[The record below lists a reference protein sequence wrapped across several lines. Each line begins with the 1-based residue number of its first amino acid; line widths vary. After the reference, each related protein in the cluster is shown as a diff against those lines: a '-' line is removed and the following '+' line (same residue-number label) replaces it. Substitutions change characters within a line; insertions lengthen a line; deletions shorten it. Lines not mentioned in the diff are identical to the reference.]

1 MTYGP
6 QPPHGGHPAGSPPA
20 TGQLLVHS
28 SHNAMAF
35 MLAFTGPRVTI
46 NGQPA
51 SVRWGTAPFDLPA
64 GNHHVRVSTRYLG
77 DFGPAELP
85 VTIYPGQQTT
95 VYYRPPA
102 AIGMKGSIGF
112 APQQTRGMSAIM
124 VINVIAI
131 VILIAVVVAI
141 AVS

>member
-6 QPPHGGHPAGSPPA
+6 PQGGYPAGSPPA
-20 TGQLLVHS
+20 MGQLLVHS
-28 SHNAMAF
+28 SFNAMAF

-46 NGQPA
+46 NGHPA
-51 SVRWGTAPFDLPA
+51 SVRWGTAPFNLPA
-64 GNHHVRVSTRYLG
+64 GNHHLRVSTRYLG

-102 AIGMKGSIGF
+102 VIGMQGSIGF
-112 APQQTRGMSAIM
+112 APQGTRGISAIM
-124 VINVIAI
+124 AINVIAI
-131 VILIAVVVAI
+131 VILVAVVVAI